1 MTTVYYIDMSP
12 KIMIFMHANDD
23 KSIVPFEYKLNSDAC
38 MISSFLVLVIGWS
51 VDCGLGAP

>member
-1 MTTVYYIDMSP
+1 MTTVHYIDMSP

-23 KSIVPFEYKLNSDAC
+23 KSFVPFEYKLNSDAC

-51 VDCGLGAP
+51 VD